1 MPLLVP
7 YRLFTICFSFQNRDL
22 GPGRYD
28 PEYGGFSAK
37 ATEERADGP
46 GWARQYEVAR
56 MAALPHLLHKEQ
68 WQQKKMLVIFHVTG
82 Y

>member
-1 MPLLVP
+1 ML
-7 YRLFTICFSFQNRDL
+7 QNRDL

-68 WQQKKMLVIFHVTG
+68 WQQKKMLVIFCFFFMPHLVIFNAILH
-82 Y
+82 YL